1 MSTDGVT
8 TAFEMILEEIDSV
21 VSEVNSQG
29 AAFLRNNE
37 YQHARDAIASG
48 EKLAGFRR
56 KLESLKDE
64 WVSGQDEPTRRQVKI
79 EPAAVA
85 KTIASAPKSS
95 KTVLVVKFAD
105 GTVIYETK
113 AAETFAK
120 SIKKLG
126 TQRIIS
132 LDLKVNA
139 FPLVSKQQS
148 ESYTQTPLDS
158 YLVMT
163 HSSTEAK
170 RDQLL
175 KIASALKEKISVD
188 IVPA

>member
-8 TAFEMILEEIDSV
+8 TAFEMILEEINSV

-37 YQHARDAIASG
+37 YQQAKDAIASG
-48 EKLAGFRR
+48 ERLAAFRR

-105 GTVIYETK
+105 DTVIYETK

-126 TQRIIS
+126 IQRVIA

-148 ESYTQTPLDS
+148 ESYTQTLLDS

-163 HSSTEAK
+163 HSSTVSK

-175 KIASALKEKISVD
+175 KIASALNEKISVD